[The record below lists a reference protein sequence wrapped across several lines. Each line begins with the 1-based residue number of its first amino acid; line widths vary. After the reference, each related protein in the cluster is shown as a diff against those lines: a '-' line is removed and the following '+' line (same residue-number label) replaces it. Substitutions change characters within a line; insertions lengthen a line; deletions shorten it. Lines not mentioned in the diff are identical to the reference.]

1 MRAWNHASRTAR
13 MQGGKARQRVP
24 EPDPDGSRAGTTD
37 GIGDPVRRT
46 LADGRS
52 YRSSRGRW
60 NFRSVNFTSSSGN
73 GGAWVAMSG
82 CRGRPEA
89 RSHTVQY
96 VYVQY
101 MHGTW
106 GWLAPGGEPAR
117 APCGAPEPGPCSPR
131 KRSKRRAPEPA
142 AFTEGP
148 CAPRNYYDWRPHG
161 AARPDGAAPCGAP
174 EPGPCSHASCEDQAR
189 DPVSVAR
196 AASVARPRSSIS
208 WQSSAKLGRS
218 AGSSCLHRIA
228 RTFMCPAL
236 LGVAPCAISAAT
248 MPYIPRVF
256 SSTKHRIVHPSVGST
271 ASEKAVNP
279 LPPFTAAHPAG
290 AESEKAGSL
299 PRTVHG
305 RKRTRDP

>member
-117 APCGAPEPGPCSPR
+117 APCGAPEPGPCS
-131 KRSKRRAPEPA
+131 
-142 AFTEGP
+142 
-148 CAPRNYYDWRPHG
+148 
-161 AARPDGAAPCGAP
+161 
-174 EPGPCSHASCEDQAR
+174 HASCEDQAR

-256 SSTKHRIVHPSVGST
+256 SSTTHRIVHPSVGST